1 MRAFLLV
8 AALAIVSVGSAQSS
22 DDSAPEGG
30 KEKITQADD
39 SDDEP
44 AST

>member
-1 MRAFLLV
+1 MLMS
-8 AALAIVSVGSAQSS
+8 ALAIVSLGSAQSS

-30 KEKITQADD
+30 KQEITQADD

>member
-1 MRAFLLV
+1 MRAFVLV

-30 KEKITQADD
+30 KQEITQADD